1 MVQVRDDGDDE
12 AVMDDTVKEVL
23 LKQLK
28 KLRAEEFQE
37 FKFYLEEYGS
47 KAEATLS
54 KDTSVMAISPCDL
67 ENADRRRT
75 VDLIVQTYPSQSVE
89 VTHQVLHKVG
99 RNDLVE
105 SFSENTRRGPLQLN
119 AEHLQ

>member
-1 MVQVRDDGDDE
+1 
-12 AVMDDTVKEVL
+12 MDDTVKEVL